1 MALVLTRR
9 LGESVL
15 IGDDIKVTIVSSQGN
30 QVKVAFEA
38 PKDVVI
44 LRQELLERYGSTGN
58 GNH

>member
-9 LGESVL
+9 SGETVF